1 MIKSMTGFAS
11 VIHEDDLVSL
21 TITARTV
28 NHRYLDVQLRV
39 PPTLAELDQDLRA
52 LVQRRVARGR
62 VELTLT
68 ARILTE
74 SSVEVDL
81 NEPLVAALAAAADGA
96 RRRGWV
102 TAGLTAGDLLRYPQ
116 AVTVREVP
124 VGEETRQAV
133 RERVS
138 EGVGRTLDE
147 LDRMRCREG
156 EFLRADLSERAATVR
171 EFVDRVVAEAE
182 TGAAALR
189 GQLSARIGELG
200 GAIQADPAAVALEIV
215 KWVSRSD
222 IHEEV
227 SRLRGHLEHLDGLL
241 AGAEPCGRKLDF
253 LVQEMNR
260 EINTVGSKAE
270 GRDMGKLVV
279 ALKAEIEKIREQI
292 QNVE

>member
-11 VIHEDDLVSL
+11 VTHEDELVTL
-21 TITARTV
+21 TVTARSV

-68 ARILTE
+68 ARIMTE

-116 AVTVREVP
+116 AVTVRELP

-147 LDRMRCREG
+147 LDGMRRREG
-156 EFLRADLSERAATVR
+156 EFLRADLSERAAAAR
-171 EFVDRVVAEAE
+171 ELVVRVVAAAEA
-182 TGAAALR
+182 GAAALR
-189 GQLSARIGELG
+189 EQLSARIDELG
-200 GAIQADPAAVALEIV
+200 GAVQADPTAVALEIV

-241 AGAEPCGRKLDF
+241 AGTEPCGRKLDF

-279 ALKAEIEKIREQI
+279 AVKAEIEKIREQV

>member
-21 TITARTV
+21 TVTARTV

-39 PPTLAELDQDLRA
+39 PPTLADLDQDLRA

-68 ARILTE
+68 ARIMTE

-81 NEPLVAALAAAADGA
+81 NEPLVAALAAAADSA

-102 TAGLTAGDLLRYPQ
+102 TAGLTAGDVLRHPQ
-116 AVTVREVP
+116 VVTVRELP

-138 EGVGRTLDE
+138 EAVGRTLDE
-147 LDRMRCREG
+147 LDGMRRREG
-156 EFLRADLSERAATVR
+156 EFLRADLSERAAAVR

-189 GQLSARIGELG
+189 EQLTARIADLG
-200 GAIQADPAAVALEIV
+200 GAVQADPAAVALEIV

-270 GRDMGKLVV
+270 GRDIGKLVV
-279 ALKAEIEKIREQI
+279 AVKAEIEKIREQI

>member
-21 TITARTV
+21 TITARAV

-39 PPTLAELDQDLRA
+39 PPTLANLDQDLRA

-68 ARILTE
+68 AQIMTE

-81 NEPLVAALAAAADGA
+81 NEPLAAALAAAADGA

-116 AVTVREVP
+116 AVTVRELP

-156 EFLRADLSERAATVR
+156 EFLRADLSERAAAVR

-182 TGAAALR
+182 NGAAVLR
-189 GQLSARIGELG
+189 EQLSTRIGELG
-200 GAIQADPAAVALEIV
+200 AAVQADPAAFALEIV

-241 AGAEPCGRKLDF
+241 AGTEPCGRKLDF

-270 GRDMGKLVV
+270 GRDIGTLVV
-279 ALKAEIEKIREQI
+279 ALKAEIEKIREQV